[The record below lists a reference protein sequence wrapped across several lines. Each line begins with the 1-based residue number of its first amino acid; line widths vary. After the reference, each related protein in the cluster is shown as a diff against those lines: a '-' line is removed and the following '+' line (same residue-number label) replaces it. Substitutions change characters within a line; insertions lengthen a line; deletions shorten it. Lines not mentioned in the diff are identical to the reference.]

1 MDAVESYLK
10 EFEKGLNHLK
20 TQSQVVSQ
28 ACEKIYHSLKA
39 GGVLHVFGS
48 GHSNV
53 FAQEMFH
60 RAGGLV
66 QVNAWLEEHLMPHA
80 GPKQVG
86 PLERLS
92 GLAPIMMKKYE
103 PKAGEVLVIASNSG
117 INASSVELAE
127 LAKSS
132 GLFVIA
138 VTSVTHSRGVPSRSG
153 GKKLFEVADLVID
166 TGTPVG
172 DACVSIAGSDVKVGP
187 LSGGLSLVVAE
198 LLTVGVAQKFSDNG
212 EVPPV
217 YQSAN
222 TPGGDERN
230 KALEAKFAPRI
241 RFLR

>member
-1 MDAVESYLK
+1 MEAFSAYETELLRCLS
-10 EFEKGLNHLK
+10 HLK
-20 TQSQVVSQ
+20 SQKKTFEDV
-28 ACEKIYHSLKA
+28 CRRIYESLRT
-39 GGVLHVFGS
+39 GGLLHVFGS

-66 QVNAWLEEHLMPHA
+66 PVNAWLEEHLMPHA

-92 GLAPIMMKKYE
+92 GLAPIMFKKYE
-103 PKAGEVLVIASNSG
+103 PLRGEVLLICSNSG

-127 LAKSS
+127 HARSL
-132 GLFVIA
+132 GLYVVS
-138 VTSVTHSRGVPSRSG
+138 VTSITHSKGVPSRSG
-153 GKKLFEVADLVID
+153 GKKLFEVSDAVLD

-172 DACVSIAGSDVKVGP
+172 DACVSFAGLDVKVGP
-187 LSGGLSLVVAE
+187 LSGAVSLYVAE
-198 LLTVGVAQKFSDNG
+198 LITVGVAELFVKAG
-212 EVPPV
+212 EIPPV

-230 KALEAKFAPRI
+230 KALEAKYAPRI
-241 RFLR
+241 RHLR

>member
-1 MDAVESYLK
+1 LGVLESQHETL
-10 EFEKGLNHLK
+10 EQVCQRIFE
-20 TQSQVVSQ
+20 
-28 ACEKIYHSLKA
+28 SLRT

-66 QVNAWLEEHLMPHA
+66 PVNAWLEEHLMPHA

-103 PKAGEVLVIASNSG
+103 PQRGEVLIICSNSG

-127 LAKSS
+127 CAKSQ
-132 GLFVIA
+132 GLFVVA
-138 VTSVTHSRGVPSRSG
+138 VTSLTHSKGVPSRSG
-153 GKKLFEVADLVID
+153 GKKLFEVSDAVLD
-166 TGTPVG
+166 TGTPLG
-172 DACVSIAGSDVKVGP
+172 DACVSLPDLDVKVGP
-187 LSGGLSLVVAE
+187 LSGAVTLVVAE
-198 LLTVGVAQKFSDNG
+198 LITVGVAECFTRAG

-230 KALEAKFAPRI
+230 KKMEAKYAPRI
-241 RFLR
+241 RCLR